1 MKKHKPC
8 MTSSNVNWNK
18 VIELVHHSQKHG
30 VCRPHVVLNN
40 IQSGVQ
46 NKLMQVG
53 RLIFLGGRAKFILRD
68 RGAILPNNDKAR
80 CARHRVWFH
89 CFIPCT
95 MNNNSS
101 RCPATGLV
109 ERLKMK
115 HEGQVLNYRD
125 CTSTIII
132 NMIDISISKVEVGMK
147 IE

>member
-1 MKKHKPC
+1 
-8 MTSSNVNWNK
+8 
-18 VIELVHHSQKHG
+18 
-30 VCRPHVVLNN
+30 
-40 IQSGVQ
+40 
-46 NKLMQVG
+46 
-53 RLIFLGGRAKFILRD
+53 
-68 RGAILPNNDKAR
+68 
-80 CARHRVWFH
+80 
-89 CFIPCT
+89 

-101 RCPATGLV
+101 RCPAAGLV